1 MSMLASSDQHVRVA
15 APNFERS
22 KMTMFHSHQ
31 DTIRDQIGGEA
42 YRAYLITRNQSPIVK
57 RLRVLARR
65 VGSRV
70 RAALGV
76 IHKAIVTAKMRRIQ
90 RELMFHT
97 KDITDFPQRPLI
109 LGDKWD
115 S

>member
-1 MSMLASSDQHVRVA
+1 MSVLFSSA
-15 APNFERS
+15 G
-22 KMTMFHSHQ
+22 K
-31 DTIRDQIGGEA
+31 
-42 YRAYLITRNQSPIVK
+42 YRAREIHLK

-65 VGSRV
+65 AGSRV

-76 IHKAIVTAKMRRIQ
+76 IHKAIVTAKMRRVQ

-97 KDITDFPQRPLI
+97 KDIGDFPQRPLI